1 MFWDAHFPKF
11 VYLGCQICLVFNS
24 VLLVHTYTQTITSP
38 VSPTSPTCPLPKMT
52 HHDMSTLRNHTAPS
66 PHHFKTL
73 HSIRAVTY
81 TILVKILYRPPPPVT
96 TTHLLC
102 KRRVI
107 FCGERPIRSLILS
120 FKFDTLALGD
130 TERVNEGPIVGCIL
144 TDILFALSLLKVGVA
159 IMSQT

>member
-1 MFWDAHFPKF
+1 
-11 VYLGCQICLVFNS
+11 
-24 VLLVHTYTQTITSP
+24 
-38 VSPTSPTCPLPKMT
+38 
-52 HHDMSTLRNHTAPS
+52 MSTLRNHTAPS

-73 HSIRAVTY
+73 HSIRAVTH